1 MDPSKHHEME
11 TIIQPVDRTLLRKEL
26 TDELFV
32 RETNN
37 GSNLIFI
44 FTHDQA
50 PNLMREVGRLREISF
65 RDAGGGTGKSMDIDE
80 FDIAEIPFKQL
91 IVWSPEDEE
100 IVGGYRFI
108 VGKEVANDEE
118 GHPLTPTAELFRFSQ
133 KYIEQYWPVT
143 IELGRSWVQPLYQP
157 TVNLRKGM
165 YSLDN
170 LWDGLGAIMIDN
182 PKSKYFFGKITM
194 YPSYDSFG
202 RDMILFFMHKYFPD
216 QDKLV
221 VPKEPLVIN
230 TDQDVLKN
238 IFSGANYEED
248 YKILIQKIRKLNEQI
263 PPLVNAY
270 MNLSGSMRTFG
281 TAINP
286 DFGYVEETAISITI
300 ADIYDYKKDRHLST
314 YKKGNK

>member
-1 MDPSKHHEME
+1 ME
-11 TIIQPVDRTLLRKEL
+11 TIITSVDRTLLKKEL
-26 TDELFV
+26 KDELYI

-37 GSNLIFI
+37 GHNQIYI

-118 GHPLTPTAELFRFSQ
+118 GHPLTPTAELFTFSQ
-133 KYIEQYWPVT
+133 KYIEQYWPET

-170 LWDGLGAIMIDN
+170 LWDGLGAITIDH
-182 PKSKYFFGKITM
+182 PEAKYFFGKITM

-202 RDMILFFMHKYFPD
+202 RDMILYFMHKYFPD
-216 QDKLV
+216 KDKLI
-221 VPKEPLVIN
+221 VPKVPLEIQ
-230 TDQDVLKN
+230 TEKRVLQS
-238 IFSGANYEED
+238 IFSGVNYEEN
-248 YKILIQKIRKLNEQI
+248 YKILIQKIRRLNEQI

-286 DFGYVEETAISITI
+286 GFGFVEETAISITI

-314 YKKGNK
+314 YKKGN

>member
-1 MDPSKHHEME
+1 ME

-44 FTHDQA
+44 FTHDLA

-182 PKSKYFFGKITM
+182 PHAKYFFGKITM

-216 QDKLV
+216 KDKLV
-221 VPKEPLVIN
+221 VPKEPLMIK
-230 TDQDVLKN
+230 TEDKVLKS
-238 IFSGANYEED
+238 IFSGVNYEED

-286 DFGYVEETAISITI
+286 GFGFVEETAISITI

-314 YKKGNK
+314 YKKGN